1 MHLKSEY
8 FILLAMEIPTR
19 FREKSKANVMFFAW
33 RMQVQVLMKNN
44 NNINNKQI

>member
-33 RMQVQVLMKNN
+33 CMQVLMKNN